1 MECLSFVPY
10 TIPMTLSQ
18 LKGFLA
24 VVDSSSFSE
33 AALELGVSQAAISH
47 SIAELESEL
56 GVKLLDRGRFGARP
70 TQAAFG
76 IIEHAR
82 KMVQSEAAISQE
94 VALHKGLVTGRLRVA
109 VFRHLAKS
117 RNSKQGRA

>member
-1 MECLSFVPY
+1 MFVPIAPERESSSLGAVFY

-47 SIAELESEL
+47 SIA
-56 GVKLLDRGRFGARP
+56 
-70 TQAAFG
+70 
-76 IIEHAR
+76 
-82 KMVQSEAAISQE
+82 
-94 VALHKGLVTGRLRVA
+94 
-109 VFRHLAKS
+109 
-117 RNSKQGRA
+117 